1 MSGAVKR
8 QAYYHLSAME
18 TNTDKDEYRRFALAF
33 ALAMAFCGGLTEL
46 YSARIR
52 GTYAA
57 MMTGNTISMF
67 IAFADGQYRAGW
79 FGLAVIA
86 TFFLTCLVAEIVLLV
101 AKRKGLEPH
110 PWLLLVQ
117 ALCFLPAL
125 LVPINQTVKGYL
137 YIREATGLDLL
148 ANCFLAVYGAI
159 QLVAFIDLQG
169 TSYPTTMMT
178 KNTKTAIAEFVTG
191 LADKSKSRLVR
202 SFELSAIIVFFF
214 MGVVS
219 FYLALSFGPAGIA
232 RFAPL
237 VPLAITM
244 VLFAFSFRVYR
255 RKPITASLSQANK
268 AFRP

>member
-1 MSGAVKR
+1 MSNAIKE

-18 TNTDKDEYRRFALAF
+18 TNTEENEYRHFALAF

-67 IAFADGQYRAGW
+67 IAFADGQDRAGW

-86 TFFLTCLVAEIVLLV
+86 TFFLTCLFAEVALLV
-101 AKRKGLEPH
+101 AKRKRLELH
-110 PWLLLVQ
+110 PWLLLLQ

-169 TSYPTTMMT
+169 TAYPTTMMT
-178 KNTKTAIAEFVTG
+178 KNTKTAIAELVTG
-191 LADKSKSRLVR
+191 LADRSKSRLAR
-202 SFELSAIIVFFF
+202 SLALFAVIAFFF

-219 FYLALSFGPAGIA
+219 FYLALSLGPAGIA
-232 RFAPL
+232 RFVPL
-237 VPLAITM
+237 VPLAITL
-244 VLFAFSFRVYR
+244 VLFAFSFKAYH
-255 RKPITASLSQANK
+255 RKPTAASLTQANK
-268 AFRP
+268 APRP